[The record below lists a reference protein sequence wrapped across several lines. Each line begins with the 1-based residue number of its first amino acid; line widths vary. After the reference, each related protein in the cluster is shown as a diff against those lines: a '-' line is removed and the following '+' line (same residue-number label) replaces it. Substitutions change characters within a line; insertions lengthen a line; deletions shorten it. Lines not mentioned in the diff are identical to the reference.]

1 MKQSSKLTRR
11 QLLRMGGVLGV
22 GATLAS
28 ACGTPAAPAA
38 PTTAPKAEAPKA
50 EEPKPTEA
58 PKAEEPKPTEAPKPA
73 AGGKLTVLHRQ
84 EYFKDLEVELKAKTE
99 AFIKEKG
106 MEADV
111 STVNPEVFGDFMA
124 KMEAAV
130 AAGNPPDLA
139 YHGNSVAQM
148 FDKDLVEDHSDI
160 VAEAESK
167 FGKIVPST
175 APRNAKF
182 EGKWRSVPHSST
194 IGGWYVRKD
203 VAADAGV
210 DLTKI
215 KTFQERLDAALKMSD
230 PAKDIAGWGLTVN
243 KSGDAHGLIT
253 TVFQAF
259 GGRAVDETGK
269 KVTFNSPE
277 TVAGIQWLADIY
289 TKPEYKKV
297 LPAGVESWTDP
308 SNNEAYLAGK
318 IAMTANAPS
327 VYAKARADKNP
338 VFEKTAWIN
347 FPTTNDG
354 KMELGAGGNQ
364 WYTIFRGAKNPDG
377 AKQIIMTVLDPAT
390 FAPLSKLGG
399 GLVMPAYEKGWTDD
413 LLAHD
418 PNFPNLKT
426 IMFNPS
432 DYTGFAF
439 PAQTNAAI
447 DAAFATG
454 FLSAMMADIINGK
467 SSAAD
472 AVKEYDQKMKDIFTE
487 KGLPQ

>member
-11 QLLRMGGVLGV
+11 QLLRMGGVLGAT
-22 GATLAS
+22 ATLAA
-28 ACGTPAAPAA
+28 ACGQPAAPAA
-38 PTTAPKAEAPKA
+38 PTEAPKAEASKA
-50 EEPKPTEA
+50 EAPKEEVKPTEA
-58 PKAEEPKPTEAPKPA
+58 PKAA

-84 EYFKDLEVELKAKTE
+84 EYFKDLEVALKEKTE

-139 YHGNSVAQM
+139 YHGNSVAQI
-148 FDKDLVEDHSDI
+148 FDKDLGEDHSAI

-175 APRNAKF
+175 AARNAKF
-182 EGKWRSVPHSST
+182 QDKWRSVPHSSN
-194 IGGWYVRKD
+194 IGGWFVRKD
-203 VAADAGV
+203 LAKAAGV
-210 DLTKI
+210 DLSKF
-215 KTFQERLDAALKMSD
+215 KTLQERLEAAIKMSD
-230 PAKDIAGWGLTVN
+230 PAKEVAGWGLTVN
-243 KSGDAHGLIT
+243 KSGDGHGLIT

-289 TKPEYKKV
+289 TKEEYKKI
-297 LPAGVESWTDP
+297 LPPGVESWTDT

-318 IAMTANAPS
+318 IAVTTNAPS

-338 VFEKTAWIN
+338 VFENTAWLG

-354 KMELGAGGNQ
+354 KMELGSGGNQ
-364 WYTIFRGAKNPDG
+364 WYTIFKGAKNPDG
-377 AKQIIMTVLDPAT
+377 AKQVIMYVLDPAT

-413 LLAHD
+413 LLAYD
-418 PNFPNLKT
+418 PNFPSLKET
-426 IMFNPS
+426 MFNPS

-454 FLSAMMADIINGK
+454 FLSALMSDVITGK

-472 AVKEYDQKMKDIFTE
+472 AVKEYDQKIKDIFNE

>member
-11 QLLRMGGVLGV
+11 QLLRMGAVLGA

-38 PTTAPKAEAPKA
+38 PKAEAPKAEAPK
-50 EEPKPTEA
+50 EEVKPTEA
-58 PKAEEPKPTEAPKPA
+58 PKAAS
-73 AGGKLTVLHRQ
+73 GGKLTVLHRQ

-106 MEADV
+106 MEPDV

-139 YHGNSVAQM
+139 YHGNSVAQI
-148 FDKDLVEDHSDI
+148 FDKDLAEDHSGI
-160 VAEAESK
+160 VTEAEGK

-182 EGKWRSVPHSST
+182 EDKWRSVPHSSN
-194 IGGWYVRKD
+194 IGGWFVRKD
-203 VAADAGV
+203 LAAAAGV

-215 KTFQERLDAALKMSD
+215 KTLQDRLDAAVKMSD
-230 PAKDIAGWGLTVN
+230 PGKEIAGWGMTVN

-289 TKPEYKKV
+289 SKPDFKKV

-308 SNNEAYLAGK
+308 TNNEAYLAGK
-318 IAMTANAPS
+318 VAMTVNAPS

-338 VFEKTAWIN
+338 VFENTAWIN
-347 FPTTNDG
+347 FPTSNDG
-354 KMELGAGGNQ
+354 KFELGSGGNQ
-364 WYTIFRGAKNPDG
+364 WFTIFKGAKNADG
-377 AKQIIMTVLDPAT
+377 AKQVIMYVLDPAT

-399 GLVMPAYEKGWTDD
+399 GLVMPAYEKAWTDD
-413 LLAHD
+413 LLAYD
-418 PNFPNLKT
+418 ANFPNLKN
-426 IMFNPS
+426 IMFNPN

-439 PAQTNAAI
+439 PSQTNAAI

-454 FLSAMMADIINGK
+454 FLSALMADVISGK

-472 AVKEYDQKMKDIFTE
+472 AVKQYDQQIKDIFNE